1 MAGIQNNQLWF
12 SAIFH
17 IFDVYI
23 KFGILCQLK
32 DNFAYFSIKHKL
44 KGSLEALLTSNFN
57 IFLWRIDKNILQFSP
72 NSNLKALFF
81 FNTWFTDFFSKY

>member
-17 IFDVYI
+17 IFDVHI

-44 KGSLEALLTSNFN
+44 KVLIRSASKEHLQH
-57 IFLWRIDKNILQFSP
+57 IFMEN
-72 NSNLKALFF
+72 
-81 FNTWFTDFFSKY
+81 